1 MAAVRRF
8 AAVAAEPAHTVAEPV
23 QTADHPV
30 ADQRVPMR
38 VMPAHRT
45 QRQRTAAVA
54 ADMPVAVAAAD
65 TLGVVVADTRAGAGA
80 DTVMVSSRSN
90 R

>member
-1 MAAVRRF
+1 
-8 AAVAAEPAHTVAEPV
+8 
-23 QTADHPV
+23 
-30 ADQRVPMR
+30 MR

-65 TLGVVVADTRAGAGA
+65 TLVVVVVADTRAGAGA